1 MPKIAGSVELVAKLR
16 RGIGPKG
23 VDIIEGQL
31 LKSAETVMNSAKQ
44 SITDGAVSG
53 AGHVP
58 SKPGE
63 PPNNDTGILAGN
75 IRVSKQGPLHTRVSS
90 EAPYAAI
97 QEFGGTINHPGGTAY
112 FIGEGGMATFVS
124 NDYAS
129 GIRGAA
135 LPRTAPHNITLPAR
149 PYMAPA
155 LQKNRADIVR
165 DVAKA
170 VNLANRIK

>member
-16 RGIGPKG
+16 RGISPKG

-53 AGHVP
+53 ARHVP

-90 EAPYAAI
+90 EAPYAAF
-97 QEFGGTINHPGGTAY
+97 QEFGTSR
-112 FIGEGGMATFVS
+112 MA
-124 NDYAS
+124 
-129 GIRGAA
+129 
-135 LPRTAPHNITLPAR
+135 AR

>member
-16 RGIGPKG
+16 RGISPKG

-58 SKPGE
+58 AVSPNA
-63 PPNNDTGILAGN
+63 PNNDTGILAGG
-75 IRVSKQGPLHTRVSS
+75 IRAYKVGPLHTRAAS
-90 EAPYAAI
+90 EAPYAI
-97 QEFGGTINHPGGTAY
+97 PMEIGFHTANGV
-112 FIGEGGMATFVS
+112 FHG
-124 NDYAS
+124 
-129 GIRGAA
+129 
-135 LPRTAPHNITLPAR
+135 PW

-155 LQKNRADIVR
+155 LQRNRADIVR